1 MSTTPEPLHLNS
13 SHRDTLDKIFEHPV
27 SHNIE
32 WHDVE
37 SLLQQA
43 GSVEERHDGKFAVI
57 LGSETRVF
65 ERPRHKDIDVD
76 EVVEL
81 RRMLA
86 AAGYQPE

>member
-1 MSTTPEPLHLNS
+1 MPTTPEPVPLNS
-13 SHRDTLDKIFEHPV
+13 SHRDTLAKLFEHPV

-43 GSVEERHDGKFAVI
+43 GTVEERHDGKFAVK

-65 ERPRHKDIDVD
+65 ERPRHKDINVD

-86 AAGYQPE
+86 NAGFEP